1 MPKKTNSDTEK
12 KKIKTTKKTKMKAPS
27 KCDMDAIIRNHTYA
41 AIGIGFIPIPLV
53 DLAGLMALQLKMIS
67 SITKAH
73 GVEFKKERVKS
84 IISALCG
91 GALTVASVPVLAS
104 LFKAIP
110 VVGQTVGAATLSIS
124 GAASTYA
131 LGYVFDKHFKEGGTL
146 LNISVDNMKEG
157 FTDYYQKGETAIKA
171 RFSKTKDTKDTE
183 AEADK
188 TPA

>member
-12 KKIKTTKKTKMKAPS
+12 KKKIETPEETKQEAPS
-27 KCDMDAIIRNHTYA
+27 TCEMDAIIRNHTYA

-53 DLAGLMALQLKMIS
+53 DLAALTALQLKMIS
-67 SITKAH
+67 SIAKAY
-73 GVEFKKERVKS
+73 GVEFKKERTKS

-91 GALTVASVPVLAS
+91 GTLTVVSVPMLSS

-110 VVGQTVGAATLSIS
+110 IVGQTVGAATVSIS

-146 LNISVDNMKEG
+146 LNVSVDNIKEG
-157 FTDYYQKGETAIKA
+157 FTDYYQKGEKAIK
-171 RFSKTKDTKDTE
+171 RSEERRVGKE
-183 AEADK
+183 C
-188 TPA
+188 